1 MTPIV
6 GYSTIPPDFG
16 SNLIPQNAIEERV
29 MKGDRVKTGKKQSAE
44 TPFPKEELLPLPVA
58 SIQYLTL
65 FKEELHQKKKIND
78 SSVKKLALVLDVVF
92 LHGVH
97 TRIT

>member
-6 GYSTIPPDFG
+6 GYSTNPPDFG

-65 FKEELHQKKKIND
+65 FKEELHQKKRIND
-78 SSVKKLALVLDVVF
+78 SSVKKLALVLDVV
-92 LHGVH
+92 LLCGIH

>member
-1 MTPIV
+1 MTTFV
-6 GYSTIPPDFG
+6 GDSMNPPDFG
-16 SNLIPQNAIEERV
+16 SIWIRQNAIEERV
-29 MKGDRVKTGKKQSAE
+29 MKGDRVKTGKKQSTE

-78 SSVKKLALVLDVVF
+78 SSVKKLALVLDVV
-92 LHGVH
+92 LLCGIQ
-97 TRIT
+97 TRVT